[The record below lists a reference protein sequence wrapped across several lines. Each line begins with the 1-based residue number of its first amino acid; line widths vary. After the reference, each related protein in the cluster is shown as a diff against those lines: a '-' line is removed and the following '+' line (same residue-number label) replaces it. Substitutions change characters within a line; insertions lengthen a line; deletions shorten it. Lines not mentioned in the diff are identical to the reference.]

1 MIKNNN
7 SNSQLNHHDHQWKLN
22 FDKSS
27 LLTKSPARQR
37 NGPNGTTYATS
48 YCSERVVENL
58 SPAHK
63 SFLSPAFIR
72 SWAGFTF
79 IRSWVVRFSI
89 FSEGPTFIPVRS
101 RISSLVMVNSWL
113 PVMFWN
119 QFGKLGDMWATL
131 FKEIWDIHDSF
142 DQTDILTEIR
152 RFGTVSHKTRCN
164 SFWAYF
170 AGIAGQ
176 KIDPIVSSLWQISLL
191 FWN

>member
-7 SNSQLNHHDHQWKLN
+7 SNSRLNHQNHQWKLN

-27 LLTKSPARQR
+27 LLTKFPARQR
-37 NGPNGTTYATS
+37 NGPNRTTYATS

-89 FSEGPTFIPVRS
+89 FREGPTFIPVRS

-131 FKEIWDIHDSF
+131 LRKSGTSATRLTRRTINWD
-142 DQTDILTEIR
+142 
-152 RFGTVSHKTRCN
+152 
-164 SFWAYF
+164 
-170 AGIAGQ
+170 
-176 KIDPIVSSLWQISLL
+176 
-191 FWN
+191 

>member
-1 MIKNNN
+1 MTKNNN
-7 SNSQLNHHDHQWKLN
+7 SNSRLNNQQWKLN

-27 LLTKSPARQR
+27 LLTKSRARQR

-58 SPAHK
+58 SPSHK
-63 SFLSPAFIR
+63 SFFSPAFIR

-131 FKEIWDIHDSF
+131 FKEIWGIRDSF
-142 DQTDILTEIR
+142 DQSDILTEIR
-152 RFGTVSHKTRCN
+152 RFGIVSHKKRCN
-164 SFWAYF
+164 SFYTYF
-170 AGIAGQ
+170 AGNAGR
-176 KIDPIVSSLWQISLL
+176 KIDPIVSYLWQIYLL